1 MPPSTR
7 PPLAAQ
13 TPLRRRR
20 SVARPESP
28 RALWLTAREEVGGR
42 VTPWTLQPADSLPGF
57 YRPSFVLEIDGDE
70 TSVGRSW
77 RATFYIELVEFVTRE
92 RN

>member
-1 MPPSTR
+1 MGRSRRARDPPDTAGR
-7 PPLAAQ
+7 RLA
-13 TPLRRRR
+13 
-20 SVARPESP
+20 
-28 RALWLTAREEVGGR
+28 
-42 VTPWTLQPADSLPGF
+42 PGF